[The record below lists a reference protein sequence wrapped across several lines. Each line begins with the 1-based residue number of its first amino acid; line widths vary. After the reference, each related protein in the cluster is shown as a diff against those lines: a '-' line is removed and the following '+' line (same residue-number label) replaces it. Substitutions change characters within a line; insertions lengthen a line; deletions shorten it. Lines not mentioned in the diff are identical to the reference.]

1 VFICRA
7 KNMNGG
13 DQLGGSMLKRLIV
26 SMMTLTA
33 LLCLRVTGANAQAP
47 APCTEQ
53 NSFWFGDPIPAG
65 YTCETGQGPFML
77 LCTGPA
83 VGCGAVVW
91 CPTCNQFV
99 PTGGQPIN
107 LTNGNTYIQQNDVN
121 LPGLGGGLRLDRTWS
136 SIWPAS
142 QAQPPTGLFGPN
154 WRSTFEEAVSTG
166 SSGVQYSRSDGS
178 FWIFGT
184 NGSVVAPS
192 NVTATLS
199 SGSTYWTIAFQNGEQ
214 RRFDNT
220 SGSLIAII
228 DRNGNTTQLAY
239 DGTNRLTTVT
249 DAAGRHLYF
258 NYSGSSSLVT
268 GVTSDVGLTLAY
280 SYDTQGRLSQ
290 ITKPD
295 LTTISFQYNS
305 NSLISAVLDSNGKVL
320 ESHTYDSKGRGL
332 TSSRANG
339 VEAVTVSYIG
349 E

>member
-1 VFICRA
+1 VPGEQFPILQYVLDAGNRDGFQA
-7 KNMNGG
+7 DGVWWH
-13 DQLGGSMLKRLIV
+13 RLPHRRT
-26 SMMTLTA
+26 SFAYWLHR
-33 LLCLRVTGANAQAP
+33 LRPCL
-47 APCTEQ
+47 
-53 NSFWFGDPIPAG
+53 
-65 YTCETGQGPFML
+65 
-77 LCTGPA
+77 
-83 VGCGAVVW
+83 
-91 CPTCNQFV
+91 
-99 PTGGQPIN
+99 
-107 LTNGNTYIQQNDVN
+107 
-121 LPGLGGGLRLDRTWS
+121 
-136 SIWPAS
+136 
-142 QAQPPTGLFGPN
+142 
-154 WRSTFEEAVSTG
+154 AVSTG
-166 SSGVQYSRSDGS
+166 SSGVQYSRSDGG

-184 NGSVVAPS
+184 NGNVAAPS

-199 SGSTYWTIAFQNGEQ
+199 SGTTYWTITFQNGEQ

-295 LTTISFQYNS
+295 STTISFQYNT

-332 TSSRANG
+332 TSSKANG
-339 VEAVTVSYIG
+339 VEAVSVSYAG